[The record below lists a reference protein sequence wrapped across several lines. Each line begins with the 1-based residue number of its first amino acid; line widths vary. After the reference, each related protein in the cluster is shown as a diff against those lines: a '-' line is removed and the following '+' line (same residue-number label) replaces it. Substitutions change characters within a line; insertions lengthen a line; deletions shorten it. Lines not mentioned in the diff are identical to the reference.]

1 MSDPKLVRS
10 SVRIKYRADDGYAS
24 EHEVNSHLTGVAA
37 HVPLLKG
44 LEELARLTALFGFE
58 AEALERFNAARKRV
72 ADWRAAKGEPK

>member
-1 MSDPKLVRS
+1 MPTQDPKIVRA

-24 EHEVNSHLTGVAA
+24 ESEMASAVHMPDPHL
-37 HVPLLKG
+37 PLLEA

-72 ADWRAAKGEPK
+72 ADWRAAR